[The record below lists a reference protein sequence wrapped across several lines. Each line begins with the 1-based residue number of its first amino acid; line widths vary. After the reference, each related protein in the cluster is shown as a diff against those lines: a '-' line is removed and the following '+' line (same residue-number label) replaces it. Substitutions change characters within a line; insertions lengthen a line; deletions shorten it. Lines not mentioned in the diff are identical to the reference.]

1 MSVPQQSYYLDS
13 EAYQKY
19 LDNELRPTELLKPIK
34 EGPVHLAPGEVFCR
48 WQDSENGLMCFRRR
62 PLVSTQALRQH
73 YINMHKC
80 EVVAPPE
87 YEGIAA
93 NKKPSWPMNTDT
105 DTTPAETQAAPA
117 SDVMTSEAELLQGV
131 EFDELDMTGD
141 EYIWREAWAAFDE
154 TAL

>member
-1 MSVPQQSYYLDS
+1 MSVPQQYYLHS

-19 LDNELRPTELLKPIK
+19 LDNELRPTKLLKPIK
-34 EGPVHLAPGEVFCR
+34 EGPVDLAPGEVFCR
-48 WQDSENGLMCFRRR
+48 WQDAENGLMC
-62 PLVSTQALRQH
+62 SQ
-73 YINMHKC
+73 YDD
-80 EVVAPPE
+80 
-87 YEGIAA
+87 IAA

-117 SDVMTSEAELLQGV
+117 SDVATSEVETQNALAPDFTTPEAEHLQRV

-141 EYIWREAWAAFDE
+141 EYIWGEAWAAFDE